1 MSIRDAELDPPEV
14 EHLLF
19 NARGRL
25 AFDIGGNTGRVARH
39 LATRF
44 DQVVSCEPADE
55 SYAKLSAIPG
65 IVVLQVAVSDHTG
78 TVELAVQADHIKSG
92 QLTSPTGGGEE
103 WVLDRSLGGGGWGEI
118 VDSRTVPCLTL
129 DDLAQDYGDP
139 DFIKCD
145 VEGHEGRVF
154 AGGLQMMERAR
165 PALYIEV
172 HNAQLGAEIRGY
184 LDPFYTDL
192 REVWHPYYKE
202 SDFGYRNH
210 YWLISDGGS

>member
-1 MSIRDAELDPPEV
+1 MSIRDAEYDPPEV

-19 NARGRL
+19 ARSGRL
-25 AFDIGGNTGRVARH
+25 AFDIGGNNGRVARR
-39 LATRF
+39 LRERF

-55 SYAKLSAIPG
+55 SYARLAAVPG
-65 IVVLQVAVSDHTG
+65 IIALKVAVSDRSG
-78 TVELAVQADHIKSG
+78 AVELAVQADHIESG

-103 WVLDRSLGGGGWGEI
+103 WILDRSLGGGGWGEI
-118 VDSRTVPCLTL
+118 LDSRIVPALTI
-129 DDLAQDYGDP
+129 DDLALDYGDP

-154 AGGLQMMERAR
+154 AGGLATIERAR

-184 LDPFYTDL
+184 LEPFYEDL
-192 REVWHPYYKE
+192 REVWHPYYRPT
-202 SDFGYRNH
+202 DFGARNH
-210 YWLISDGGS
+210 YWLVSDGG